1 MHNECFVLRK
11 TGTTKQYDKKQKT
24 HFIQTLKINNFLT
37 QFTINIINN
46 LLIIK
51 TLHTLTLILN
61 SSIRL
66 LTQFLVYEKII
77 T

>member
-11 TGTTKQYDKKQKT
+11 TGTAKQYDKKQKA
-24 HFIQTLKINNFLT
+24 HFIQTLKTNNFLT

>member
-11 TGTTKQYDKKQKT
+11 TGTTKQYDKKQKM
-24 HFIQTLKINNFLT
+24 HFIQTLKTNNFLT

>member
-11 TGTTKQYDKKQKT
+11 TGTTKQYDKKQKA
-24 HFIQTLKINNFLT
+24 HFIQTLKTNNFLT